1 MRKLKLLFARTDS
14 DLDTVA
20 KNIIIKM
27 TNNPNF
33 PSPNPKLED
42 VIKASQTYTALIVD
56 AKNRDRAKVALKR
69 SAKNDLEQMLRSL
82 ANYVMSVAKGDEAIL
97 ASSGFALAKKRE
109 SAPPLI
115 NPQKFVVKPGL
126 NRGEILTSVERI
138 PAARSYVHEYTLDP
152 LTDASVWT
160 SVASAKRHH
169 LFTNLQSGKTYWFRV
184 AAVGINGQ
192 IVYSASQ
199 AHIVL

>member
-1 MRKLKLLFARTDS
+1 LLFARTDS

-20 KNIIIKM
+20 QNIIAKM

-33 PSPNPKLED
+33 PNASPKLED
-42 VIKASQTYTALIVD
+42 VIKASQTYTSLLVD
-56 AKNRDRAKVALKR
+56 AKNRDRAKIALKR
-69 SAKNDLEQMLRSL
+69 SAKNELTEILTAL
-82 ANYVMSVAKGDEAIL
+82 ANYVMSVAKGNEAIL
-97 ASSGFALAKKRE
+97 TSSGFVLAKKRG
-109 SAPPLI
+109 SAPLLI
-115 NPQKFVVKPGL
+115 NPQKFVVRPGL
-126 NRGEILTSVERI
+126 NKGEIATEVERI
-138 PAARSYVHEYTLDP
+138 PGARSYVHEYTLDP

-160 SVASAKRHH
+160 SVASAYRKH

-184 AAVGINGQ
+184 AAVGPNGQ